1 MEISNSADY
10 YDDSGIR
17 DLLLEMELK
26 KYFDEKNYG
35 NNEVKFFFVINC
47 LESHIK
53 ERRPRF
59 DREDN
64 VLYWDIMLEY
74 ETVKK
79 APIKE
84 KKIILANSI
93 INSFDI
99 LDKYKKLGLDK
110 EAIKKDAKKYFES
123 LGWL

>member
-1 MEISNSADY
+1 MEISNSGDIWE
-10 YDDSGIR
+10 DSGVNE
-17 DLLLEMELK
+17 LLNEMELK
-26 KYFDEKNYG
+26 KYFEDKDYG
-35 NNEVKFFFVINC
+35 NDVVKLFFVINC

-59 DREDN
+59 DRKDN

-99 LDKYKKLGLDK
+99 LDKYKKLGLNK
-110 EAIKKDAKKYFES
+110 EAIKEDAKKYFES